1 MGQRTTLNIVTAEQT
16 DWLFEGNNSL
26 PYFWLLL
33 LDRTVVEAVKPQWE
47 SCEAQWNDE
56 DDENEDQ
63 EDYFDEEDEEENGEY
78 PEPFRLTPAQFRQN
92 AERGR
97 IFLTANSPDSVTL
110 YNDFI
115 QFIDARLSP
124 QSIIEIDVYE
134 IRDFHDSLE
143 EFFDYIDETI
153 EEVENG
159 RTGITGLICEDDA
172 IGDGTG
178 FACVEAFEK
187 LDSYQHAMKNRK

>member
-33 LDRTVVEAVKPQWE
+33 LDRTVVEAVKPQWN

-78 PEPFRLTPAQFRQN
+78 PAPFRLTPAQFRQN

-97 IFLTANSPDSVTL
+97 IFLMANSPDSVTL

-124 QSIIEIDVYE
+124 QSIIEIDIYE
-134 IRDFHDSLE
+134 IRHFHDSLE

-153 EEVENG
+153 EEVESG
-159 RTGITGLICEDDA
+159 RTGTTGLICEDDA